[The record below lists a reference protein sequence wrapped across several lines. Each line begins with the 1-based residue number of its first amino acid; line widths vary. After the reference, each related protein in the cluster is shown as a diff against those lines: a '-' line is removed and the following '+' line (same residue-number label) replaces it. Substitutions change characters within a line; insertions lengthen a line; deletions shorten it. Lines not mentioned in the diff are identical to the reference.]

1 MPDTQYNTTDAP
13 TVEVGEASTSDI
25 GARFDLIPPCSLKR
39 VAEVFDFGAKKY
51 GDTNWYSL
59 PASDHYNHI
68 LGHLTAWKAGD
79 ESEDHLGHALCRIMM
94 LIQRDE
100 WDKGPGTEPR
110 ASLQSLLQTLRKES

>member
-1 MPDTQYNTTDAP
+1 MPVTIYTTTEAP

-39 VAEVFDFGAKKY
+39 VAEVFDFGSKKY
-51 GDTNWYSL
+51 GDTNWYPL
-59 PASDHYNHI
+59 PTSDHYNHI

-79 ESEDHLGHALCRIMM
+79 ESEDHLGHSLCRLMM

-100 WDKGPGTEPR
+100 WDGEETLKPR
-110 ASLQSLLQTLRKES
+110 NQ